1 MSKRKMPK
9 QTKIYLGINHYLL
22 GCDKIGCKYWLRE
35 PQLIKDQNGKSS
47 HWEYLNMVE
56 LGRPEG
62 YPHYHFEG
70 LFTQTEFR
78 KIMEKTPLTEE
89 ELDEL
94 YDYISTYGKLK
105 QVSLLFEQG
114 YSDITEKAK
123 IDDIQNKYSAAYIND
138 RLIPQ
143 VIERIRRLLSE

>member
-1 MSKRKMPK
+1 MRKRKMLK
-9 QTKIYLGINHYLL
+9 QTKVYLGVNHYLL
-22 GCDKIGCKYWLRE
+22 GRDKIGHRYWLRE
-35 PQLIKDQNGKSS
+35 PQFVKERDKKSP
-47 HWEYLNMVE
+47 HWEYLNMVI

-62 YPHYHFEG
+62 YLDYYSQG

-78 KIMEKTPLTEE
+78 KTMGATPLTEE

-94 YDYISTYGKLK
+94 YDYISTYNKLR

-143 VIERIRRLLSE
+143 VIERIRHLLSE

>member
-1 MSKRKMPK
+1 MRKRKMLK
-9 QTKIYLGINHYLL
+9 QTKVYLGVNHYLL
-22 GCDKIGCKYWLRE
+22 GRDKIGHRYWLRE
-35 PQLIKDQNGKSS
+35 PQFVKEWNKKSP
-47 HWEYLNMVE
+47 HWEYLNMVI

-62 YPHYHFEG
+62 YLDYYSQG

-78 KIMEKTPLTEE
+78 KTMGATPLTEE

-94 YDYISTYGKLK
+94 YDYILTYGKLK

-123 IDDIQNKYSAAYIND
+123 IDDIQNKYSTAYINE

>member
-1 MSKRKMPK
+1 MRKRKMLK
-9 QTKIYLGINHYLL
+9 QTKIYLGVNHYLL
-22 GCDKIGCKYWLRE
+22 GRDKTGCRYWLRE
-35 PQLIKDQNGKSS
+35 PQFVTERDEKSP
-47 HWEYLNMVE
+47 HWEYLDMVK

-78 KIMEKTPLTEE
+78 KIMEATPLTEE
-89 ELDEL
+89 ELYEL
-94 YDYISTYGKLK
+94 YDYISTYNKLR

-143 VIERIRRLLSE
+143 VIERICHLLSE